1 MTHSDWQ
8 GVFPAITTPFTENGR
23 IDFDFFQ
30 KHVQA
35 LLEAGV
41 HGLVVCGTLGEAST
55 LSQAEKLEL
64 IRHAKRLC
72 RGRVPVLTGVAES
85 SMAGAQH
92 FVRQAA
98 DAGADGIMLLPPMQY
113 APDARETETY
123 LRAVAEVSPVPIMLY
138 NNPVTYKTDISPDMF
153 ARLADEPKFVAIKE
167 SSDDVR
173 RITDIRNLTGERYRL
188 FIGVDDLAL
197 EAIAAGADGW
207 VAGLVCAFPRET
219 VALYELARA
228 GRLEEARELYR
239 WFMPLLHLDA
249 SPKLVQNIKL
259 AQAMVGLGSETVR
272 PPRLPLT
279 GEERER
285 VRAIIS
291 QALDRRPDLSR
302 WGFKP

>member
-1 MTHSDWQ
+1 MQSDWQ
-8 GVFPAITTPFTENGR
+8 GVFPAITTPFMENGH

-30 KHVQA
+30 NHVQT

-41 HGLVVCGTLGEAST
+41 HGMVVCGTLGEAST
-55 LSQAEKLEL
+55 LSHAEKLDL
-64 IRHAKRLC
+64 IRHAKRVC
-72 RGRVPVLTGVAES
+72 RERVPVLAGVAENS
-85 SMAGAQH
+85 TTAAQE
-92 FVRQAA
+92 FVGQAA
-98 DAGADGIMLLPPMQY
+98 EAGADGIMLLPPMQY
-113 APDARETETY
+113 APGARETEIY
-123 LRAVAEVSPVPIMLY
+123 LRSVAEVSPVPIMLY
-138 NNPVTYKTDISPDMF
+138 NNPVTYKTDISPEMF

-173 RITDIRNLTGERYRL
+173 RITDIRNLTGKRYRL

-197 EAIAAGADGW
+197 EALAAGADGW

-228 GRLEEARELYR
+228 GRLEQARELYR

-249 SPKLVQNIKL
+249 SAKLVQNIKL

-272 PPRLPLT
+272 PPRLSLT
-279 GEERER
+279 DAERER
-285 VRAIIS
+285 VRATIS
-291 QALDRRPDLSR
+291 QALANRPDLSR